1 MKPVQLR
8 LQAFGPFATSQ
19 TVDFFRVFHG
29 GLFLIHGRTG
39 AGKTSLLDGLC
50 FSLFGRPSTAER
62 EKDLRA
68 LRSHLADNSLTTET
82 ELIFTVGEE
91 AFRVHR
97 IPSQQVPKK
106 RGDGYTELKGSA
118 ELWRFHGALPSDPR
132 AFSLEI
138 AKTENWIPVAS
149 KLESVDREIEALLG
163 MNERQFRQVV
173 ILPQGKFREFL
184 SSTSSERQIILER
197 LFQTDRFSRLQSFFA
212 THVRDLE
219 SKWKQQSQEI
229 EAKLKSTGLA
239 STDEIPIRLQ
249 LIADEAALASAK
261 SEKLRVKTAA
271 LRDQLKLKEDFES
284 TSRRLVEID
293 GQLSGLEEARTV
305 IDADRTKIELYD
317 LLGNYR
323 SFKENR
329 DRATRQLS
337 ELSNRREAAGKE
349 GDALGAMVQSLRQGL
364 EDEAAKLPKLSDLK
378 VEYQKLRELFP
389 ILSGLNK
396 EQISLNQ
403 ERVALKERAQ
413 DIASRKAVVDK
424 MGPNILKSLFALKK
438 LDSLLSTSERQE
450 AESSDHLVA
459 KKELAYHQ
467 AEAARIALRL
477 KDSDPCPVCGS
488 LDHPR
493 PALADASTKVD
504 LNTLKKAQEQH
515 TELREKHST
524 QLAQRRASLLSISK
538 LVESLGLES
547 VNTEAFNYSGTLTA
561 QTAAD
566 FAALAGETERQALQ
580 LMKAREEL
588 SSLVA
593 THDTKAEM
601 AAAKEREI
609 QTKLSEIATNDRN
622 LELVVARGSE
632 AKKQIESREAFIART
647 TTDLANVD
655 SKLAGLTGGLA
666 AKDVEIAALK
676 LDIQNVESMLEAE
689 LKSVQKLHPKADVA
703 SFVFSKNDRDQC
715 QTKVR
720 EFETKMIQATAAKE
734 ECLRRLS
741 ELSLLLPEPARATPI
756 LAFRVELQEASVA
769 LQDGET
775 LLARLGVEDE
785 NLQRISSSI
794 EKDKVN
800 LERIRLESER
810 SVRINGLLSGD
821 RTHNK
826 LAVPLARFVL
836 QSRFED
842 VLDQANRRLGRMSR
856 GRYLLRRPALTQNL
870 THSQGLSL
878 SVEDSMTGKERHADS
893 LSGGESFMAALSLA
907 LGLADVVQADLG
919 GVKLD
924 SVIIDE
930 GFGTLDSESLDLAL
944 RTLVDLQ
951 AGGRMV
957 GVISHVQELKSQI
970 DQRLE
975 VIPSPGGSRLQWEA
989 DWSAPLTRAPQ

>member
-68 LRSHLADNSLTTET
+68 LRSHLADDSVPTET

-106 RGDGYTELKGSA
+106 RGDGFTELKGSA
-118 ELWRFHGALPSDPR
+118 ELWRFHSSLPTDHR
-132 AFSLEI
+132 AFTLET

-184 SSTSSERQIILER
+184 SSTSSERQVILER

-212 THVRDLE
+212 SHVRELE
-219 SKWKQQSQEI
+219 SQWKQQAQEI

-249 LIADEAALASAK
+249 SIMEEARHASAK
-261 SEKLRVKTAA
+261 SEALRAQTAT
-271 LRDQLKLKEDFES
+271 LRDQLKLREDFDS
-284 TSRRLVEID
+284 TSRRLIEID
-293 GQLSGLEEARTV
+293 GQLLVLEEARPAV
-305 IDADRTKIELYD
+305 NDDKKKIELYD

-323 SFKENR
+323 SFNESYG
-329 DRATRQLS
+329 RATKQLD
-337 ELSNRREAAGKE
+337 ELQKRRETAAKE
-349 GDALGAMVQSLRQGL
+349 SQTLSAKAQSLNQGL
-364 EDEAAKLPKLSDLK
+364 ENEAVTIPKLSDLK
-378 VEYQKLRELFP
+378 SEYLKLRELFP
-389 ILSGLNK
+389 ILSGINK
-396 EQISLNQ
+396 EQIALNQ
-403 ERVALKERAQ
+403 ERHGLKERSQ
-413 DIASRKAVVDK
+413 DIVSRKAAADQ
-424 MGPNILKSLFALKK
+424 MAPMILKSLFSLQKA
-438 LDSLLSTSERQE
+438 DSELSTSERQE
-450 AESSDHLVA
+450 SESSDHLVA

-477 KDSDPCPVCGS
+477 KKNDPCPVCGS
-488 LDHPR
+488 LDHPS
-493 PALADASTKVD
+493 PAMTDPTLRID
-504 LNTLKKAQEQH
+504 LNTLKKAQEEH
-515 TELREKHST
+515 TKLREKHST
-524 QLAQRRASLLSISK
+524 QTAQRKARLLSISK
-538 LVESLGLES
+538 LIETLGLNFSLHPES
-547 VNTEAFNYSGTLTA
+547 ANAEPI
-561 QTAAD
+561 AD
-566 FAALAGETERQALQ
+566 FTAVAEQAERQALQ
-580 LMKAREEL
+580 LMKARQEL
-588 SSLVA
+588 SSLIA
-593 THDTKAEM
+593 THETKSDSVAV
-601 AAAKEREI
+601 KELEI
-609 QTKLSEIATNDRN
+609 QNKLADIAESDRD

-632 AKKQIESREAFIART
+632 AKKQIEAREAFILRST
-647 TTDLANVD
+647 NELKDVE
-655 SKLAGLTGGLA
+655 SKLANLTGSLS
-666 AKDVEIAALK
+666 AKDTEIAALK
-676 LDIQNVESMLEAE
+676 MEIKSVESSLQIE
-689 LKSVQKLHPKADVA
+689 LKSVSQAHPWVDVPNW
-703 SFVFSKNDRDQC
+703 SFSKNDRDRC
-715 QTKVR
+715 QTAVR
-720 EFETKMIQATAAKE
+720 EFETKLIQANASKE
-734 ECLRRLS
+734 ECFRRLS
-741 ELSLLLPEPARATPI
+741 ELNLQLPESAKSMTIEA
-756 LAFRVELQEASVA
+756 LRVELQEKTTF
-769 LQDGET
+769 LQHSET
-775 LLARLGVEDE
+775 LLARLGVENE
-785 NLQRISSSI
+785 SLQRISGSI
-794 EKDKVN
+794 ETDREKLDKI
-800 LERIRLESER
+800 RIESER
-810 SVRINGLLSGD
+810 SLRINGLLSGD

-856 GRYLLRRPALTQNL
+856 GRYLLRRPALTTNL
-870 THSQGLSL
+870 AQSQGLSL

-975 VIPSPGGSRLQWEA
+975 VIPSPDGSRLQWES
-989 DWSAPLTRAPQ
+989 DRSASH